1 MDSER
6 DTSSLLSEDIKFRAF
21 CETMLATFI
30 KQAASI
36 NILIALTDKNSE
48 ILLFL
53 WADLAG
59 RNECA

>member
-1 MDSER
+1 
-6 DTSSLLSEDIKFRAF
+6 
-21 CETMLATFI
+21 MLATFI